1 MNFSRSKELSLL
13 YISQFFGK
21 TTFHKKIEK
30 QEKPFMDDF
39 VLLGIKGLFFLNI
52 VENLRMKQFV
62 FRRDLCVGFPSCRAL
77 IEEFC
82 LL

>member
-1 MNFSRSKELSLL
+1 MQYKILLKMNFSRSKELSLL

-39 VLLGIKGLFFLNI
+39 VLLGI
-52 VENLRMKQFV
+52 
-62 FRRDLCVGFPSCRAL
+62 RDYSF
-77 IEEFC
+77 
-82 LL
+82 